1 MTDKLYVS
9 HSTML
14 ESLVSPKREFVHR
27 LEVSIHI
34 PRRKWY
40 PGGPGTTTG
49 NTVTG
54 TFFHHSSAINTG
66 SAECCYVYIA
76 IPEAKTWSQ
85 IPVKACRYDRGP
97 CLLGHWNTFRI
108 PFHVMVCYSLDQWHQ
123 GMLKAQLCFLFVMIA
138 VLYLTRHP
146 CPRLAQTS
154 LNSKSC
160 SRLFLF

>member
-1 MTDKLYVS
+1 MTDNYVS

-14 ESLVSPKREFVHR
+14 ESSVSPKKAMGSRQPHSSEKR
-27 LEVSIHI
+27 VS
-34 PRRKWY
+34 RAASL
-40 PGGPGTTTG
+40 PGTTTG

-54 TFFHHSSAINTG
+54 TFFYHSSAINTG

-97 CLLGHWNTFRI
+97 CLLGYWNTFRI

-123 GMLKAQLCFLFVMIA
+123 GMLKGQLCFLFVMIA
-138 VLYLTRHP
+138 VLYLTRHL

-154 LNSKSC
+154 LNPKSDY
-160 SRLFLF
+160 RLFLY